1 MGQGQRGRGVEAGR
15 GQPPRAPK
23 ATTSSPPSGC
33 GRWPKKLEKEP
44 GEGEKRSSIS
54 SSSTPPKHRSSGDPG
69 RPPDPGA
76 LAHPRLPRAPPRASP
91 NPPERGR
98 STQAAGSERCRDM
111 PEADREA
118 GERCPP
124 ATTVSRGGNPSVS
137 PLPRRGCGSSRLLSG
152 STSGARLAPPQ
163 SLSINPLRTSE
174 APRISDQAIPSTS
187 LARRPLSPAPS
198 LETRSPGRPAP
209 RFL

>member
-124 ATTVSRGGNPSVS
+124 ASVPGCYWSIADRYSKETTLFLAGG
-137 PLPRRGCGSSRLLSG
+137 
-152 STSGARLAPPQ
+152 TTTQHLA
-163 SLSINPLRTSE
+163 
-174 APRISDQAIPSTS
+174 AI
-187 LARRPLSPAPS
+187 L
-198 LETRSPGRPAP
+198 
-209 RFL
+209 